1 MGLPVD
7 PFGTSDKNDE
17 RRALKAP
24 CGLIWKYHLQLRPLN
39 PPGRNYTK
47 APTVSPPMSETHL
60 PAPAASDTSLY
71 AVILAGGHGERF
83 WPLSRKAKPKHHLA
97 LFSERTLLSATL
109 DRLVGLVP
117 PERTLVLTGA
127 DQATAVRALLPEL
140 PPENFVIEPLRRDT
154 AAAMALAAGILAR
167 RDPCATAIVLPAD
180 HHIPSVESFQ
190 KTLRHAVAAARGHST
205 IVTVAIPPDWPCPGF
220 GYLELGEAQA
230 GPTSARPVLRFHEKP
245 TAEVAATYLQS
256 GNFLWN
262 AGMFVWPVH
271 VLQEALRS
279 TAPELAQFCERL
291 QQAADLD
298 GFLAEHFAAVPKISF
313 DYAVMERLPGA
324 MAVDADFAW
333 DDLGGW
339 TAAGKY
345 LPKDADNNAS
355 NTPLQTLDAEGNIV
369 FSTDPAQ
376 HITLLGVR
384 DLIVVNTGD
393 ALLVCAKDRAE
404 SIKQLLSSLP
414 ERLH

>member
-1 MGLPVD
+1 
-7 PFGTSDKNDE
+7 
-17 RRALKAP
+17 
-24 CGLIWKYHLQLRPLN
+24 
-39 PPGRNYTK
+39 
-47 APTVSPPMSETHL
+47 MSEI
-60 PAPAASDTSLY
+60 PQASACVSDTSLY

-109 DRLVGLVP
+109 DRLAGLVP

-127 DQATAVRALLPEL
+127 DQAAAVRALLPEL
-140 PPENFVIEPLRRDT
+140 PAENFVVEPLRRDT

-167 RDPCATAIVLPAD
+167 RDPGATAIVLPAD
-180 HHIPSVESFQ
+180 HHIPSVEDFQ
-190 KTLRHAVAAARGHST
+190 KTLRHAVTSARAHST

-230 GPTSARPVLRFHEKP
+230 PSPTARPVLRFHEKP
-245 TAEVAATYLQS
+245 SAEVAADYLQR

-271 VLQEALRS
+271 VLQDALRA
-279 TAPELAQFCERL
+279 TAPELAVFCERL
-291 QQAADLD
+291 QQAADLE

-313 DYAVMERLPGA
+313 DYAVMEKLPGA
-324 MAVDADFAW
+324 LAVDADFAW

-339 TAAGKY
+339 ASAGKY
-345 LPKDADNNAS
+345 LPKDTAENAS
-355 NTPLQTLDAEGNIV
+355 NAPVHALEARRNIV
-369 FSTDPAQ
+369 FSSDPAQ
-376 HITLLGVR
+376 QVALLGVS

-393 ALLVCAKDRAE
+393 ALLVCSQDRAE
-404 SIKQLLSSLP
+404 SIKKILAALP
-414 ERLH
+414 DRLH

>member
-1 MGLPVD
+1 MSMTEPLLNGPTD
-7 PFGTSDKNDE
+7 SDG
-17 RRALKAP
+17 A
-24 CGLIWKYHLQLRPLN
+24 
-39 PPGRNYTK
+39 
-47 APTVSPPMSETHL
+47 
-60 PAPAASDTSLY
+60 LY

-109 DRLVGLVP
+109 DRLAGLVP

-127 DQATAVRALLPEL
+127 DQADAVRALLPEL
-140 PPENFVIEPLRRDT
+140 PAENFVVEPLRRDT

-167 RDPCATAIVLPAD
+167 RDPNATAIVLPAD
-180 HHIPSVESFQ
+180 HHIPSVEGFQ
-190 KTLRHAVAAARGHST
+190 NTLRNAVEVARAHST

-220 GYLELGEAQA
+220 GYLELGELQA
-230 GPTSARPVLRFHEKP
+230 FPAPARPVLRFHEKP
-245 TAEVAATYLQS
+245 SAEVAATYLQR

-279 TAPELAQFCERL
+279 TAPELALFCERL
-291 QQAADLD
+291 QQAGDLD

-313 DYAVMERLPGA
+313 DYAVMEKLPNA
-324 MAVDADFAW
+324 LAVDADFAW

-345 LPKDADNNAS
+345 FPKDGADNAS
-355 NTPLQTLDAEGNIV
+355 NTPVQSLDARGNIV
-369 FSTDPAQ
+369 FSSDPTQ
-376 HITLLGVR
+376 HIALIGVS

-393 ALLVCAKDRAE
+393 ALLVCAKERAE
-404 SIKQLLSSLP
+404 SIKQLLSALP

>member
-1 MGLPVD
+1 
-7 PFGTSDKNDE
+7 
-17 RRALKAP
+17 
-24 CGLIWKYHLQLRPLN
+24 
-39 PPGRNYTK
+39 
-47 APTVSPPMSETHL
+47 MSETHS
-60 PAPAASDTSLY
+60 PGSPASDDSLY

-109 DRLVGLVP
+109 DRLAGLVP

-127 DQATAVRALLPEL
+127 DQAAAVRALLPEL
-140 PPENFVIEPLRRDT
+140 PPENFVVEPLRRDT

-167 RDPCATAIVLPAD
+167 RDPLATAIVLPAD
-180 HHIPSVESFQ
+180 HHIPSVEGFQ
-190 KTLRHAVAAARGHST
+190 KTLRRAVATALAHST

-220 GYLELGEAQA
+220 GYLELGESL
-230 GPTSARPVLRFHEKP
+230 PPPLSARPVLRFHEKP
-245 TAEVAATYLQS
+245 SAEVATDYLQR

-271 VLQEALRS
+271 VLQEALRN
-279 TAPELAQFCERL
+279 TAPELAHFCERL
-291 QQAADLD
+291 QQTEDLD

-313 DYAVMERLPGA
+313 DYAVMEKLPGA
-324 MAVDADFAW
+324 LAVNADFAW

-345 LPKDADNNAS
+345 LPKDADGNAS
-355 NTPLQTLDAEGNIV
+355 NTPVQSVDARGNIV
-369 FSTDPAQ
+369 FSTDPTQ
-376 HITLLGVR
+376 HIALLGVS

-393 ALLVCAKDRAE
+393 ALLVCSKDRAE
-404 SIKQLLSSLP
+404 SIKQLLSALP